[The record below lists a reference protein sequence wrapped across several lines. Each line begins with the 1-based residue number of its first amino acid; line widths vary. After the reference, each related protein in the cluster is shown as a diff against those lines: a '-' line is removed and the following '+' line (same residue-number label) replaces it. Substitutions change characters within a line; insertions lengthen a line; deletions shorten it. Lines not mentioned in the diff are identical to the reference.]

1 MATTLLLNKVPT
13 RDMSREAWLA
23 LRRQSIGGSDA
34 AGIVG
39 LSKWASPYSVWAEKT
54 GRLPEQPDNEA
65 MRQGRDLEDYVAH
78 RWSEETGRTCRRE
91 NKIIYNPQYPWAH
104 ANVDRLVVGAK
115 EGLECK
121 TTSTLDLRKFRDVEF
136 PEQYYVQCV
145 HYLAVTGL
153 ARWHLAVLVFGRGFY
168 CYTLERDQA
177 EIDALMEAEESFW
190 HLVETDTPPDVDG
203 TDATTA
209 ALKTMFAK
217 SYSNSVDLF
226 GREAL
231 LREYCQ
237 IKSRQKELGI
247 RLTEIENTIKADM
260 GEADNGICDN
270 FKISWK
276 TQARKTF
283 LAKAFAEEHPELD
296 LSRYYQQTISR
307 PFKITEQRRKVS

>member
-1 MATTLLLNKVPT
+1 MATILNKVPT

-91 NKIIYNPQYPWAH
+91 NKILCNPQYPWAH
-104 ANVDRLVVGAK
+104 ANVDRLVVGAR

-121 TTSTLDLRKFRDVEF
+121 TTSALDLRTFKDVEF

-153 ARWHLAVLVFGRGFY
+153 ERWHLAVLVFGRGFY

-177 EIDALMEAEESFW
+177 EINALMDAEEAFW

-209 ALKTMFAK
+209 ALKTMFAR
-217 SYSNSVDLF
+217 SCGNSVDLF

-247 RLTEIENTIKADM
+247 RLTEIENTIKADL
-260 GEADNGICDN
+260 GEADSGICDN

-283 LAKAFAEEHPELD
+283 QVKAFTEEHPELD
-296 LSRYYQQTISR
+296 LSRYYQQTLSR
-307 PFKITEQRRKVS
+307 PFKVTQQREMRP